1 MQTLPQK
8 TMMTPHTSRLSSY
21 SCDASCYPRFSRIVQ
36 SASFGFDGAGDF
48 AAVAVVVVR
57 ISPTN
62 AID

>member
-8 TMMTPHTSRLSSY
+8 TMMTPHTWRLSSY
-21 SCDASCYPRFSRIVQ
+21 SFDESCYPRFSRIAQ
-36 SASFGFDGAGDF
+36 SASFEFDGADDF